1 MQLMHLVNAIIT
13 NSRLSNPLRYCVVR
27 GMDLVY
33 DTRHLCMRLRTDGI
47 KAMSRGFLSGG
58 GGGGGGGKQVK
69 KIANGR
75 NRGRVCLF

>member
-33 DTRHLCMRLRTDGI
+33 DTRHLCMRLRTDRI
-47 KAMSRGFLSGG
+47 KAMSRGFLSEGQTSE
-58 GGGGGGGKQVK
+58 KNCQWK
-69 KIANGR
+69 KSR
-75 NRGRVCLF
+75 SSLFILDDRK

>member
-58 GGGGGGGKQVK
+58 GQTSEKNCQWK
-69 KIANGR
+69 KSR
-75 NRGRVCLF
+75 SSLFILDDRK